1 MPQNSLFPLK
11 IIKLFLLNP
20 RENKKP
26 RKIGFTIL
34 GIFCNFLQFICLWK
48 KKKKKNESTV
58 LGHFSLGGPATQGIR
73 SRARARPRLRARW
86 ILCRKALGLTA
97 KSK

>member
-11 IIKLFLLNP
+11 IIKLFSLNP

-34 GIFCNFLQFICLWK
+34 GFFCNFLQFICLWK
-48 KKKKKNESTV
+48 KKKNESTV
-58 LGHFSLGGPATQGIR
+58 LGHFSPGGPATQGKKVTR
-73 SRARARPRLRARW
+73 LRTPAPARPMD
-86 ILCRKALGLTA
+86 IMQ
-97 KSK
+97 KSPRINS